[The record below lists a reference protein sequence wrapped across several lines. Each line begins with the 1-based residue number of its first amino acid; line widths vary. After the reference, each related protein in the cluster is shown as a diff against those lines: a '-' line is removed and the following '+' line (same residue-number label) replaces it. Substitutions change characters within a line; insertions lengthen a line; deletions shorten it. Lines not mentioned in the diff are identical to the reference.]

1 MTGISKIGKTLVLL
15 IMIGLLQACI
25 GHGKYTVKVHKPVKH
40 NKPYNHKKDKNS
52 KRLKI
57 VKMKP

>member
-1 MTGISKIGKTLVLL
+1 MGMVSKVLVFL
-15 IMIGLLQACI
+15 IFSWLTSACI
-25 GHGKYTVKVHKPVKH
+25 GHGKYTVKVHKPVNH

-52 KRLKI
+52 RRLKI